1 VRTVLS
7 ILSSILHIIES
18 ILSQEELPDFYEENL
33 PNITAILQ
41 FIIGEADF
49 PLFQKVPIEL
59 VKCRQKA
66 VRLVHIY
73 QFKFNEFF
81 QSYTALFF
89 EKIWGMVCKN
99 QVSSTKQNEK
109 LIQAVIRYLSE
120 MAAFPDLGEFYK
132 QNMMSL
138 FTILIVP
145 NISITDDDIEEYE
158 TEPET
163 YVKNDLEESDTET
176 RRR

>member
-1 VRTVLS
+1 
-7 ILSSILHIIES
+7 
-18 ILSQEELPDFYEENL
+18 
-33 PNITAILQ
+33 
-41 FIIGEADF
+41 
-49 PLFQKVPIEL
+49 
-59 VKCRQKA
+59 
-66 VRLVHIY
+66 
-73 QFKFNEFF
+73 
-81 QSYTALFF
+81 
-89 EKIWGMVCKN
+89 MVCKN
-99 QVSSTKQNEK
+99 QVSSTKLNEK